1 MAYIDPA
8 YSAYRRQLQPQQ
20 PPPQQ
25 QTTRFSQPPVPRV
38 QQPAPVPMRNTQ
50 PMEQPPVVTGVR
62 LPQHASA
69 DSIRPKMRVRLPP
82 GQDANLYSLLYAI
95 EVLEDEWCNGFVSN
109 EDHQKLFPKLKEQFM
124 IICNALN
131 LRRVDVTQFCEDVE
145 LHCGYAMNVLYDDT
159 GAQEPTA
166 ESDTAA
172 ADGVNLGT
180 AFATLSDRCAM
191 ESGTVAE
198 FLELVQEIYRI
209 LNRYGVLHRNDE
221 VRMITQRWMTALG
234 SLDPAD
240 RLSRD
245 YMERLKNDLP
255 IWRVSACDSLG

>member
-1 MAYIDPA
+1 MTYVDPA

-20 PPPQQ
+20 QASQ
-25 QTTRFSQPPVPRV
+25 YQTTRFSQQPAPRV
-38 QQPAPVPMRNTQ
+38 QPPAPMPMRNTQ
-50 PMEQPPVVTGVR
+50 PMEQPPAVSSVR
-62 LPQHASA
+62 LPHPESVDA
-69 DSIRPKMRVRLPP
+69 IRPKMRVRLPP

-131 LRRVDVTQFCEDVE
+131 LRRADVTQFCEDVQ
-145 LHCGYAMNVLYDDT
+145 LHCGYAMNVLYDDVSV
-159 GAQEPTA
+159 EPTA
-166 ESDTAA
+166 ENDTAA

-221 VRMITQRWMTALG
+221 VRTITQRWMTALG
-234 SLDPAD
+234 SLTPTD
-240 RLSRD
+240 RLSQD
-245 YMERLKNDLP
+245 YIERLKNDLP